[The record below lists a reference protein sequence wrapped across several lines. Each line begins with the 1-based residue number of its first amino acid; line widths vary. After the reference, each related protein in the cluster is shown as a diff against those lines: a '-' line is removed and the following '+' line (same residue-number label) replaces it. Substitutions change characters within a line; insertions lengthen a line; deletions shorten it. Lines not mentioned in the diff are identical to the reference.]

1 MSLLDRQKVR
11 YSDIPTNMTIH
22 PSRGDLIPLRDDEAV
37 KRAVKNVILTGEY
50 ERRFQPEWGAGIP
63 QYLFENINDPNIE
76 LLLKNKIKERVRY
89 REPRATVLEVIVNGR
104 PDENSISIRVF
115 FSINNDP
122 KPITLDVILERV
134 R

>member
-1 MSLLDRQKVR
+1 MSLLDRQKIR
-11 YSDIPTNMTIH
+11 YTDIPTNMTVH
-22 PSRGDLIPLRDDEAV
+22 PNRRDLIPLRNEEAV
-37 KRAVKNVILTGEY
+37 KRAIKNVIFTGEY

-76 LLLKNKIKERVRY
+76 LLLRNKIKERVKY
-89 REPRATVLEVIVNGR
+89 REPRGTILEVIVHGR
-104 PDENSISIRVF
+104 PDENSISLRIF

-122 KPITLDVILERV
+122 NPITLDVILERV